1 MRAFGADYGTTR
13 LFADSGRFS
22 NERNGLLANELAF
35 ARGCA
40 TVRPYMREPECFRE
54 KRVNERL
61 ERSMYSF
68 VLRYSGRQQPY
79 ILAFVVLSWPVGF
92 MLLDLPKQIINRAQM
107 ASRFARVA
115 VLVDGQLVEDGSYDE
130 LNKEGTALH
139 ELLQS
144 S

>member
-1 MRAFGADYGTTR
+1 M
-13 LFADSGRFS
+13 
-22 NERNGLLANELAF
+22 
-35 ARGCA
+35 
-40 TVRPYMREPECFRE
+40 
-54 KRVNERL
+54 NERL

-68 VLRYSGRQQPY
+68 VLRYSGRQQLY

-92 MLLDLPKQIINRAQM
+92 MLLDLPKQIINWAQM